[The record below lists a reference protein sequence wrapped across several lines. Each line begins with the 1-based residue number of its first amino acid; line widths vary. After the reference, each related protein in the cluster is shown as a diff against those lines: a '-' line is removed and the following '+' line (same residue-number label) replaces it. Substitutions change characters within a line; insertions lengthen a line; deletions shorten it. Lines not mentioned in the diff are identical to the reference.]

1 MREQMI
7 EEVVVDTVFMLF
19 KTGCVNFCFFRGG
32 VLIMSVIF
40 FFFLTIMAM
49 TMRFNRKKRITL
61 DIRIFN

>member
-40 FFFLTIMAM
+40 FFFFDDYGDDDEIQQE
-49 TMRFNRKKRITL
+49 KKDYVGYTYI
-61 DIRIFN
+61 